1 MAALLVDGTFPPP
14 VRSTRE
20 RDNAFDQPL
29 RHHPT
34 RAPRRHRARAVYIRR
49 RLVAGALAIGLVLV
63 AGQAAAA
70 LGGSSL
76 APTGRRPH
84 TQTVVVEPGDS
95 LWSIA
100 QRVAPD
106 RDPREVV
113 DALVQARG
121 TATVVPGETVTWVN
135 D

>member
-1 MAALLVDGTFPPP
+1 MAALLVEGTFPPP
-14 VRSTRE
+14 ARSARE
-20 RDNAFDQPL
+20 RDFDDQPL

-100 QRVAPD
+100 RRVAPD
-106 RDPREVV
+106 RDRVKWSTRWCRRAALPRSC
-113 DALVQARG
+113 QAKRSRG
-121 TATVVPGETVTWVN
+121 
-135 D
+135 